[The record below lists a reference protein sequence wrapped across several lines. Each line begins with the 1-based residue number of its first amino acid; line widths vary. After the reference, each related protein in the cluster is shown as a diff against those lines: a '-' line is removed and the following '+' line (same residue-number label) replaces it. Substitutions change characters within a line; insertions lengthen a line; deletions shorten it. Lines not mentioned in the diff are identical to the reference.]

1 MSEGNVKIKQ
11 LKYKSGDLIA
21 PYTPAHAVYTS
32 SGTRLDY
39 ELGKI
44 DVISASTD
52 SRLYNFETEIHNE
65 MNEFSAETTN
75 KFNSFSAETSSKIV
89 AFSAETTTRFNG
101 FSAETATRF
110 NEFSAATNTALDGL
124 HQSIEIEIKAE
135 INDLSG
141 KTQESIGELYDATF
155 PIQLSMS
162 VIPSPANN
170 PTGHTVSLSVTQ
182 KSKKGLFTPDKL
194 ELTKSVNYGAGTTID
209 AGPTASYKYT
219 YNIEGN
225 IEIFTSSA
233 TKTGRTGASASQT
246 RYICAYA
253 ASDSESV
260 SGSASTSEDVF
271 DRATKKSATGVGF
284 NPSVKTELGQYI
296 WIFVP
301 SILNIHKITHSGID
315 VSMNYMGGY
324 EVDRGQ
330 YQGTYKA
337 YRTQQPLREETWNLV
352 IT

>member
-44 DVISASTD
+44 DVISAATD
-52 SRLYNFETEIHNE
+52 SSLSNFKTDMHNE
-65 MNEFSAETTN
+65 MNEFEAESTN
-75 KFNSFSAETSSKIV
+75 KFNSFSSATSSKIV
-89 AFSAETTTRFNG
+89 AFSAETTTRFNE
-101 FSAETATRF
+101 FSAETTNKF
-110 NEFSAATNTALDGL
+110 NEFSAETNTALNDL
-124 HQSIEIEIKAE
+124 HESIETE

-162 VIPSPANN
+162 IVPSPTNNNN
-170 PTGHTVSLSVTQ
+170 PSGHTVSLSVTQ
-182 KSKKGLFTPDKL
+182 KSKGAFIPDNL
-194 ELTKSVNYGAGTTID
+194 ELKKAVNGAEITIYS
-209 AGPTASYKYT
+209 GKTASYTYT
-219 YNIEGN
+219 TNIECN
-225 IEIFTSSA
+225 IEKFTSRA
-233 TKTGRTGASASQT
+233 TKKGRTGANASQK

-253 ASDSESV
+253 ANDSS
-260 SGSASTSEDVF
+260 SISNDDLFNGAI
-271 DRATKKSATGVGF
+271 KKSTTSVAF

-301 SILNIHKITHSGID
+301 SELNINKITNAGFNVTMEEPVTYTLSSG
-315 VSMNYMGGY
+315 SYK
-324 EVDRGQ
+324 
-330 YQGTYKA
+330 GTYKA
-337 YRTQQPLREETWNLV
+337 YRTKNALDSATWNFV
-352 IT
+352 IS

>member
-44 DVISASTD
+44 DVISAATD
-52 SRLYNFETEIHNE
+52 SSLSNFKIE
-65 MNEFSAETTN
+65 MNDKMDEFEVASTN

-110 NEFSAATNTALDGL
+110 NEFSAATNTALDDL
-124 HQSIEIEIKAE
+124 HKSIETE

-155 PIQLSMS
+155 PIQVSMS
-162 VIPSPANN
+162 VTPLPTNN
-170 PTGHTVSLSVTQ
+170 PTSHSVAMSVTQ
-182 KSKKGLFTPDKL
+182 KSKGAFIPDNL
-194 ELTKSVNYGAGTTID
+194 ELKKAVNGAERTIYS
-209 AGPTASYKYT
+209 GKTASYIYT
-219 YNIEGN
+219 SNIEGN
-225 IEIFTSSA
+225 IEKFTSRA
-233 TKTGRTGASASQT
+233 TKTGRTGANASQK

-253 ASDSESV
+253 ASDSTNISDDLFN
-260 SGSASTSEDVF
+260 GAI
-271 DRATKKSATGVGF
+271 KKSATGVGF
-284 NPSVKTELGQYI
+284 NPSVTTELGQYI

-301 SILNIHKITHSGID
+301 SELNINKITNGGINVTMKAPVTYELDSGP
-315 VSMNYMGGY
+315 YK
-324 EVDRGQ
+324 
-330 YQGTYKA
+330 GTYKA
-337 YRTQQPLREETWNLV
+337 YRTENALRAATWNLE

>member
-11 LKYKSGDLIA
+11 LKYKSGGLIA

-44 DVISASTD
+44 DVISAATD
-52 SRLYNFETEIHNE
+52 SSLSNFKTEIHNE
-65 MNEFSAETTN
+65 MNEFEAASTN
-75 KFNSFSAETSSKIV
+75 KFNSFSAATSSKIV
-89 AFSAETTTRFNG
+89 AFSAETTTIFNR

-162 VIPSPANN
+162 VTPSPANN
-170 PTGHTVSLSVTQ
+170 PTGHTVSMSVTQ
-182 KSKKGLFTPDKL
+182 KSKGAFIPDKL
-194 ELTKSVNYGAGTTID
+194 ELKKSVNGGTETSVYT
-209 AGPTASYKYT
+209 GKTASYTYT
-219 YNIEGN
+219 SNIEGN
-225 IEIFTSSA
+225 IERFTSRA
-233 TKTGRTGASASQT
+233 TKTGRTEASASQT

-253 ASDSESV
+253 ANN
-260 SGSASTSEDVF
+260 SADISEDLF
-271 DRATKKSATGVGF
+271 NAAIKKSVTGVGF
-284 NPSVKTELGQYI
+284 NPSFTTKDGQYI

-301 SILNIHKITHSGID
+301 SALSVRKITNAGFEVPINDPVLYTPSSG
-315 VSMNYMGGY
+315 SYK
-324 EVDRGQ
+324 
-330 YQGTYKA
+330 GTYKA
-337 YRTQQPLREETWNLV
+337 YRTKNALVEATWNFV
-352 IT
+352 IS

>member
-44 DVISASTD
+44 DVISAATD
-52 SRLYNFETEIHNE
+52 SSLSNFKTEIHNE
-65 MNEFSAETTN
+65 MNEFDAASTN
-75 KFNSFSAETSSKIV
+75 KFNSFGASTSSKIV
-89 AFSAETTTRFNG
+89 A

-110 NEFSAATNTALDGL
+110 NEFSAATNTALDDL
-124 HQSIEIEIKAE
+124 HQSIETE

-162 VIPSPANN
+162 VVPSPANN
-170 PTGHTVSLSVTQ
+170 PTSNSVSLSVTQ
-182 KSKKGLFTPDKL
+182 KSKGTFTPDSLVLK
-194 ELTKSVNYGAGTTID
+194 KSVNGGAEIMIYSGK
-209 AGPTASYKYT
+209 TASYTYT
-219 YNIEGN
+219 SNVEGN
-225 IEIFTSSA
+225 IETFISRA
-233 TKTGRTGASASQT
+233 TKTGRTGASASKI

-253 ASDSESV
+253 ANNSPSISDDLFN
-260 SGSASTSEDVF
+260 T
-271 DRATKKSATGVGF
+271 ATKKSVTGVGF
-284 NPSVKTELGQYI
+284 NPSVKTELRQYI

-301 SILNIHKITHSGID
+301 SVLNISKITSGGFD
-315 VSMNYMGGY
+315 VTMEAAVTYTLSSGEYK
-324 EVDRGQ
+324 
-330 YQGTYKA
+330 GTYNA
-337 YRTQQPLREETWNLV
+337 YRTANSLGAATWNLE
-352 IT
+352 IS

>member
-44 DVISASTD
+44 DVISAATD
-52 SRLYNFETEIHNE
+52 SSLSNFKIEMNNK
-65 MNEFSAETTN
+65 MNEFEVASTN
-75 KFNSFSAETSSKIV
+75 KFNSFSAET
-89 AFSAETTTRFNG
+89 E
-101 FSAETATRF
+101 TRF
-110 NEFSAATNTALDGL
+110 NEFSAVTNTALDDL

-155 PIQLSMS
+155 PIQLSMGLT
-162 VIPSPANN
+162 PKLMNN
-170 PTGHTVSLSVTQ
+170 PPTNEVSMSVTQ
-182 KSKKGLFTPDKL
+182 KSKGPFTPDSL
-194 ELTKSVNYGAGTTID
+194 ELKKSVNGGAEITIYS
-209 AGPTASYKYT
+209 GKTASYTYT
-219 YNIEGN
+219 YDIEGN
-225 IEIFTSSA
+225 IETFTSRA
-233 TKTGRTGASASQT
+233 TKTGRTEARASQT

-253 ASDSESV
+253 TSYSENASDDLFK
-260 SGSASTSEDVF
+260 A
-271 DRATKKSATGVGF
+271 AIKKSTINVKF
-284 NPSVKTELGQYI
+284 NPSLETELNQYI

-301 SILNIHKITHSGID
+301 SKLSVSKIT
-315 VSMNYMGGY
+315 NGGFNVTMKAPVIY
-324 EVDRGQ
+324 ELDSSP
-330 YQGTYKA
+330 YKGTYKA
-337 YRTQQPLREETWNLV
+337 YRTENALRAATWNLE

>member
-44 DVISASTD
+44 DVISAATD
-52 SRLYNFETEIHNE
+52 SSLSNFKTEIHNE

-75 KFNSFSAETSSKIV
+75 KFNSFSAATSSKIV

-110 NEFSAATNTALDGL
+110 NEFSAATNTALDDL

-155 PIQLSMS
+155 PIQLSMGLT
-162 VIPSPANN
+162 PKLMNN
-170 PTGHTVSLSVTQ
+170 PPTNEVSMSVTQ
-182 KSKKGLFTPDKL
+182 KSKGPFTPDSL
-194 ELTKSVNYGAGTTID
+194 ELKKSVNGGAEITIYS
-209 AGPTASYKYT
+209 GKTASYTYT
-219 YNIEGN
+219 SNVEGN
-225 IEIFTSSA
+225 IEKFSSSA
-233 TKTGRTGASASQT
+233 KKTGRTGANASQK

-253 ASDSESV
+253 ASDSTNISDDLFN
-260 SGSASTSEDVF
+260 GAI
-271 DRATKKSATGVGF
+271 KKSATGVGF
-284 NPSVKTELGQYI
+284 NPSVTTELGQYI

-301 SILNIHKITHSGID
+301 SELNINKITNAGFNVTMEEPVTYTLSSG
-315 VSMNYMGGY
+315 SYK
-324 EVDRGQ
+324 
-330 YQGTYKA
+330 GTYKA
-337 YRTQQPLREETWNLV
+337 YRTKNALDSATWNFV
-352 IT
+352 IS

>member
-44 DVISASTD
+44 DVISAATD
-52 SRLYNFETEIHNE
+52 SSLSNFKIE
-65 MNEFSAETTN
+65 MNDKMDEFEVASTN

-162 VIPSPANN
+162 VTPSPTNNNN
-170 PTGHTVSLSVTQ
+170 PSGHTVSLSVTQ
-182 KSKKGLFTPDKL
+182 KSKGAFIPDKL
-194 ELTKSVNYGAGTTID
+194 ELKKSVNGGTETSVYT
-209 AGPTASYKYT
+209 GKTASYTYT
-219 YNIEGN
+219 SNIEGN
-225 IEIFTSSA
+225 IERFTSRA
-233 TKTGRTGASASQT
+233 TKTGRTEASASQT

-253 ASDSESV
+253 TSYSENVSDDLFK
-260 SGSASTSEDVF
+260 A
-271 DRATKKSATGVGF
+271 AIKKSTINVKF
-284 NPSVKTELGQYI
+284 NPSLETELNQYI

-301 SILNIHKITHSGID
+301 SKLSVSKITNGGFNVTMKSPVTYELDSGT
-315 VSMNYMGGY
+315 YK
-324 EVDRGQ
+324 
-330 YQGTYKA
+330 GTYKA
-337 YRTQQPLREETWNLV
+337 YRTENALRAATWNLE

>member
-44 DVISASTD
+44 DVISAATD
-52 SRLYNFETEIHNE
+52 SSLSNFKTEMHNE
-65 MNEFSAETTN
+65 MNEFEAASTN

-110 NEFSAATNTALDGL
+110 NEFSAATNTALNDL
-124 HQSIEIEIKAE
+124 YQSIETE

-162 VIPSPANN
+162 VTPSPANN

-194 ELTKSVNYGAGTTID
+194 ELTKSVNYSAGTTIYS
-209 AGPTASYKYT
+209 GTTASYTYT
-219 YNIEGN
+219 YDIEGN
-225 IEIFTSSA
+225 VETFTSIA
-233 TKTGRTGASASQT
+233 KKTGRTGASASQT

-253 ASDSESV
+253 TSYSENVSDDLFK
-260 SGSASTSEDVF
+260 A
-271 DRATKKSATGVGF
+271 AIKKSTINVKF
-284 NPSVKTELGQYI
+284 NPSLETELNQYI

-301 SILNIHKITHSGID
+301 SKLSVSKITNGGFNVTMKTPVTYELDSGT
-315 VSMNYMGGY
+315 YK
-324 EVDRGQ
+324 
-330 YQGTYKA
+330 GTYKA
-337 YRTQQPLREETWNLV
+337 YRTENALRAATWNLE

>member
-44 DVISASTD
+44 DVISAATD
-52 SRLYNFETEIHNE
+52 SNLSNFKIEMNNE
-65 MNEFSAETTN
+65 MNEFEAASTN
-75 KFNSFSAETSSKIV
+75 KFNSFSAATSSKIV
-89 AFSAETTTRFNG
+89 A

-110 NEFSAATNTALDGL
+110 NEFSAATNTALDDL
-124 HQSIEIEIKAE
+124 HQSIETE

-162 VIPSPANN
+162 VTPSPTNNNN
-170 PTGHTVSLSVTQ
+170 PSGHTVSLSVTQ
-182 KSKKGLFTPDKL
+182 KSKGAFIPDKL
-194 ELTKSVNYGAGTTID
+194 ELKKSVTGGTETSVYT
-209 AGPTASYKYT
+209 GKTASYTYT
-219 YNIEGN
+219 SNIEGN
-225 IEIFTSSA
+225 IERFTSRA
-233 TKTGRTGASASQT
+233 TKTGRTGASASQV

-253 ASDSESV
+253 ANNSSSISDDLFN
-260 SGSASTSEDVF
+260 T
-271 DRATKKSATGVGF
+271 ATKKSVTGVGF

-301 SILNIHKITHSGID
+301 SVLNISKITSGGFD
-315 VSMNYMGGY
+315 VTMEAAVTYTLSSGSYK
-324 EVDRGQ
+324 
-330 YQGTYKA
+330 GTYKA
-337 YRTQQPLREETWNLV
+337 YRTKNALASATWNFV
-352 IT
+352 IS